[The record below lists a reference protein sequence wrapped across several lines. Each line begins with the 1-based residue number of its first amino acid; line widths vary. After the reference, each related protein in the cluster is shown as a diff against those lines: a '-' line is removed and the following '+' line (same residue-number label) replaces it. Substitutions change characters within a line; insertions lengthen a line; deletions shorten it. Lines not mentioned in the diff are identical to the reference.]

1 MGSSFKINSKSF
13 YSQPLLPHPPPP
25 PSTLSLTAGVSPVF
39 IFLYD
44 EKRKQQQQQST
55 KNTRHD
61 KTKKSQNLFNLLN
74 DGFNAI
80 LLFCRD
86 IRVFQGPTTNE
97 RTILRDFIAKTL
109 ETLNHGK
116 KNRSPCLARSLTAH
130 DHC

>member
-13 YSQPLLPHPPPP
+13 YSQPLPPHPTPPPP
-25 PSTLSLTAGVSPVF
+25 PSTLSLTAGVSRVF

-44 EKRKQQQQQST
+44 EKWKQQQQQST

-61 KTKKSQNLFNLLN
+61 KTKKNQNLFNLLN
-74 DGFNAI
+74 DGFNSI

-97 RTILRDFIAKTL
+97 RTILRDFIAKT
-109 ETLNHGK
+109 
-116 KNRSPCLARSLTAH
+116 
-130 DHC
+130 